1 MDNHG
6 FCILC
11 FWSQS
16 LLFSSKHLPCILSM
30 RGTALAAENPV
41 GIKMSLPTPVVPSP
55 PPTPAAPVALRCI
68 AENRI
73 QHSWLPLFTLFP
85 RTEAVYQLTMSWGGH
100 RHGYL
105 QISHWP
111 VSLLKSLFCF
121 FFCPHT
127 IASCLWPL
135 HHPHGL
141 FCLHSSVRQM
151 CCTSCMQGS
160 MLGPRSQK

>member
-55 PPTPAAPVALRCI
+55 PPHSRSPGGIEMYSREPDPALLVAFVYPIPQDRGSISADNELGRT
-68 AENRI
+68 
-73 QHSWLPLFTLFP
+73 QTWLPSDLTLARVIAKVPVLFLFLSSYYCFLSVAP
-85 RTEAVYQLTMSWGGH
+85 APPPWTFLLAQLRSTNVLYQLYAGQH
-100 RHGYL
+100 
-105 QISHWP
+105 
-111 VSLLKSLFCF
+111 
-121 FFCPHT
+121 
-127 IASCLWPL
+127 A
-135 HHPHGL
+135 
-141 FCLHSSVRQM
+141 
-151 CCTSCMQGS
+151 
-160 MLGPRSQK
+160 GP